1 MSVCVYLLT
10 LVNVQLLPAVGS
22 EEHILQSVRGAVG
35 CGDEA
40 EKKED
45 EVGHTKQLSQ
55 LFVDDLFPERHLLLR
70 VPPEPVPTND
80 VLHDKRNKSL
90 KMFLIHPHL

>member
-1 MSVCVYLLT
+1 M
-10 LVNVQLLPAVGS
+10 LVNKLLLPAVRS
-22 EEHILQSVRGAVG
+22 EEHIFQCVCGAVG
-35 CGDEA
+35 GGDEA

-45 EVGHTKQLSQ
+45 KVWHTKQLCQ

-80 VLHDKRNKSL
+80 VLHDQTNTFVNTCLQSNTV
-90 KMFLIHPHL
+90 